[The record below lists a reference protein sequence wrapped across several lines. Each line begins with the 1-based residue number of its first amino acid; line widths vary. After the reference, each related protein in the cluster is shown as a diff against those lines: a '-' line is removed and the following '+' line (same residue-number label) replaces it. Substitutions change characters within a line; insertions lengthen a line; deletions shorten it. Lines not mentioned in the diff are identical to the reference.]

1 MNVPGREHRGCIMNI
16 DLHRLKAARIAKGV
30 TQLEIA
36 TALGWKSRTTYTKR
50 EIGTVDIGVDEFLK
64 ILEVLNVSS
73 DDAYLF
79 FTPSSKNN
87 S

>member
-1 MNVPGREHRGCIMNI
+1 MNI
-16 DLHRLKAARIAKGV
+16 DLHRLKAARITRGV

-36 TALGWKSRTTYTKR
+36 KSLGWKSRSTYTKR
-50 EIGTVDIGVDEFLK
+50 EIGIVDIGVDEFLK
-64 ILEVLNVSS
+64 ILEVLNISS

-87 S
+87 QNNL